1 MELFF
6 VPCPPLTVTISLF
19 DPELSL
25 RTLDKL
31 EEGEAWFPLPSK
43 DGFNILEPL
52 FCSVLF
58 KAEVIADTD
67 DKGATFV
74 MATV

>member
-25 RTLDKL
+25 RTLDKFD
-31 EEGEAWFPLPSK
+31 EGEAWFPLSSK
-43 DGFNILEPL
+43 EGFNILEPQF
-52 FCSVLF
+52 FCVLF
-58 KAEVIADTD
+58 KAEVMADTD
-67 DKGATFV
+67 DKGATLV
-74 MATV
+74 VATV